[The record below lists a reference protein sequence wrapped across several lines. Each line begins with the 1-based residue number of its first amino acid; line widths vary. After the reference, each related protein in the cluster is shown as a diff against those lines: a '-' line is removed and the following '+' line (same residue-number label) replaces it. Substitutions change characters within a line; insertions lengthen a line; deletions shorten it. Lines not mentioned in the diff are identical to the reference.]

1 MQVDSDDAM
10 LSRSN
15 SVQLPEDGE
24 PGVAT
29 RRSSLRRDK
38 GKGKERV
45 APVRVKEEPAVVSL
59 CTNESP
65 LLNASVSGAIGSQM
79 SISPPS
85 QSNEDHCSACRSLG
99 SLVYCDGCPR
109 AFHLIC
115 LDPPME
121 PQDLPAGDARW
132 YCPACMLSQVR
143 RRPGFT
149 ATSTVLSAPRRNRPT
164 NPPQL
169 SDSCHRS

>member
-15 SVQLPEDGE
+15 SVQPPNEGN
-24 PGVAT
+24 GAT
-29 RRSSLRRDK
+29 NPRRSVPRRDK

-45 APVRVKEEPAVVSL
+45 GAVRIKEEPVTIPLIV
-59 CTNESP
+59 NEPP
-65 LLNASVSGAIGSQM
+65 LLNTAVSRHSHIHVTFLTLA
-79 SISPPS
+79 

-109 AFHLIC
+109 AFHLLC
-115 LDPPME
+115 LDPPMD

-132 YCPACMLSQVR
+132 FCPSCTLNKVGASVVHLS
-143 RRPGFT
+143 GYF
-149 ATSTVLSAPRRNRPT
+149 
-164 NPPQL
+164 
-169 SDSCHRS
+169 